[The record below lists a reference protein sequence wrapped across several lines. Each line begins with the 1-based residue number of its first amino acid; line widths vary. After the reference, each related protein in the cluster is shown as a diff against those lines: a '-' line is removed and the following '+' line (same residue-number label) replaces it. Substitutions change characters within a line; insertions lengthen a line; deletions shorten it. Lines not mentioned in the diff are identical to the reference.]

1 MLLWFSIPIA
11 QEMLPAAEL
20 QGLIRLAQK
29 RDKAAIARL
38 YEIYAQRIYRY
49 VAFRTPT
56 VADAEDI
63 TGNVFLKMLESL
75 PMYREQGVPFE
86 AWLYRIA
93 AAKIAD
99 FYRWQRRRPQV
110 ELTET
115 LRQDAPLPEE
125 TIEEYQEFELL
136 RDALRGL
143 TEEQQHIL
151 ILRFIEH
158 KSHQDVALMV
168 GKSVSAVKSIQHRAL
183 TELAARLGSKE
194 KARHYLRGGG
204 DD

>member
-11 QEMLPAAEL
+11 QDLPPVTEL
-20 QGLIRLAQK
+20 QRLIQRAQK
-29 RDKAAIARL
+29 RDKTAIGAL
-38 YEIYAQRIYRY
+38 YELYAQRIYRY

-75 PMYREQGVPFE
+75 PTYREQGIPFE

-99 FYRWQRRRPQV
+99 FYRRQRRRPQV

-115 LRQDAPLPEE
+115 MTHDAPLPEE
-125 TIEEYQEFELL
+125 TLEERQEFEML

-143 TEEQQHIL
+143 TDEQQHIL

-158 KSHQDVALMV
+158 KSHQDVALLV

-183 TELAARLGSKE
+183 TELASRLGSRN

-204 DD
+204 ND